1 LEEANLLD
9 ADLTGASLLKAN
21 LKGAILKGAKLD
33 RTDVNGADFTNAI
46 DLTIKQIESAIN
58 FQKAIFPAHIQEAL
72 ANRERTKSAV

>member
-1 LEEANLLD
+1 
-9 ADLTGASLLKAN
+9 
-21 LKGAILKGAKLD
+21 LD